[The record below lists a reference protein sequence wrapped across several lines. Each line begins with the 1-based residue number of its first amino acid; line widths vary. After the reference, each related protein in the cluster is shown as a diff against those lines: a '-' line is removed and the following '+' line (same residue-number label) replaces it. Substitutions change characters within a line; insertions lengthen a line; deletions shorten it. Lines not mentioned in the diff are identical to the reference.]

1 MCFAASDIL
10 LMRNC
15 DNGSGEKWAIAFR
28 LKLSDSALNKK
39 TIMKQLLK
47 SVILNLG

>member
-1 MCFAASDIL
+1 MVSDK
-10 LMRNC
+10 
-15 DNGSGEKWAIAFR
+15 KWAIASR

-39 TIMKQLLK
+39 TIIKQLLK